1 MNNARGKS
9 ALINHMDSFA
19 FNSVPNTNIIQSML
33 VNIKL
38 MDETVLLPQK
48 AHEHDACW
56 DIRSYED
63 IILKPFEP
71 VKIETGLAFEIP
83 NDYFLRIFSRSG
95 LSSQGIILLNSVGII
110 DPNYRGYIKI
120 PLMNLTNSELTIHKN
135 DRIAQIGFEKIIHAT
150 WNVVNDLS
158 ETERGANGFNSSG
171 VK

>member
-1 MNNARGKS
+1 MNNKLRGES
-9 ALINHMDSFA
+9 SLITHLDTFA
-19 FNSVPNTNIIQSML
+19 FDVNKPKKLNQL
-33 VNIKL
+33 FVNIKL
-38 MDETVLLPQK
+38 MDDTVLLPQK
-48 AHEHDACW
+48 AHQHDACW

-63 IILKPFEP
+63 IILKPFDP

-120 PLMNLTNSELTIHKN
+120 PLMNLTNKDITIHKN

-150 WNVVNDLS
+150 WNIVDELS
-158 ETERGANGFNSSG
+158 ETERGDNGFNSSG

>member
-9 ALINHMDSFA
+9 TLITHIDSFG
-19 FNSVPNTNIIQSML
+19 FDVVPNTNIIPSML

-150 WNVVNDLS
+150 WNIVDDLS